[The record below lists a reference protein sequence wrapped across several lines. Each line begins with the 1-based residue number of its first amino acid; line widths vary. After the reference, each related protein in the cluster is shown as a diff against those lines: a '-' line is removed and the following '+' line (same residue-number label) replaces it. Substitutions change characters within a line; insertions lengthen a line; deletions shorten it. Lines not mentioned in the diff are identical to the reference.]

1 MLSVLWTP
9 SSPAFSWAPTII
21 YFTVSWV
28 CKLYIYTGYSSS
40 VWRHAQGSH
49 VLKNIF
55 LHPEGCLPVGTK
67 FSLPFQ
73 PHFFPQVSWTT
84 SIISLCRPSSAPEI
98 PCTAPRS
105 QQRPWELSLTVL
117 RFYLPWSLRSF
128 ETVDTTFLFISL
140 KLQSLHP
147 PLLWSLLLRL
157 LGRL

>member
-1 MLSVLWTP
+1 MLPVLWTP

-67 FSLPFQ
+67 CFIALTAP
-73 PHFFPQVSWTT
+73 FFPT
-84 SIISLCRPSSAPEI
+84 SFLDYLYYLTLPSSAPEI

-105 QQRPWELSLTVL
+105 QQRAWELSLTVL

-147 PLLWSLLLRL
+147 PLLLWSLLLRL